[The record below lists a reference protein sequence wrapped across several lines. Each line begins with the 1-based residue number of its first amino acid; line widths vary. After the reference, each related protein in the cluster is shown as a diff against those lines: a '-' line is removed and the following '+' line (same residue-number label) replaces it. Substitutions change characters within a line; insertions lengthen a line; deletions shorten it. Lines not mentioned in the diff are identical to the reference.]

1 MNFNVSA
8 SVDVG
13 GALKTASNVTNSAGL
28 ALGAI
33 GGLAGAVGS
42 VAGAVSGVLGLL
54 AGLLGGGG
62 GGKGWPLPKF
72 YFRVNIGTSNMS
84 FQSCDGLEASI
95 AVMEFRDGN
104 STNFFKQKRPT
115 MVSFSPVV
123 LKKGVFAGNTD
134 FYDWFK
140 GVAFDNFFGDMRT
153 VKIALLNTDNDSKG
167 GGTPV
172 IEWTLEKAFV
182 TKFTPS
188 PLDATADTEA
198 AIEEI
203 EISYQSFST
212 GGGLLGWLF

>member
-1 MNFNVSA
+1 MNLNVSGA
-8 SVDVG
+8 VNLG
-13 GALKTASNVTNSAGL
+13 GALSA
-28 ALGAI
+28 
-33 GGLAGAVGS
+33 AGAVAGAVS
-42 VAGAVSGVLGLL
+42 GAVSGVLGLI
-54 AGLLGGGG
+54 AGLLGGAAG

-72 YFRVNIGTSNMS
+72 YFRVDMGGSNMS
-84 FQSCDGLEASI
+84 FQSCEGLDATI
-95 AVMEFRDGN
+95 ATMEYRDGN
-104 STNFFKQKRPT
+104 SVNFFKQKRPT
-115 MVSFSPVV
+115 MVSFSPVT

-153 VKIALLNTDNDSKG
+153 VKIALLNTDDDSKG

-188 PLDATADTEA
+188 PLDAEAETEA

-212 GGGLLGWLF
+212 GGGILSWLF